1 MSVNRFNIIDL
12 FAGVGG
18 LSLGFEMVGATVLM
32 ANEYDMSIAS
42 SYVKNRPNN
51 NMIIEDITKLNID
64 STFKDIKNSV
74 DVVIGGPP
82 CQGFSQKGQRKTIND
97 PRNFLFKYYFN
108 VVDFI
113 RPKYFVMENVPNL
126 LTAENGYFKKEV
138 TDLFSSI
145 GYAIAS
151 DVLNAS
157 DFGVPQNRRRAFI
170 IGKMGEKNVDFPKKQ
185 TKKITAWEAISDLAF
200 LNSGEGE
207 FEQSY
212 RISPQSDYQKLL
224 RKKSHK
230 LYNHIATS
238 HSSVAINRMAMI
250 PEGGGRS
257 DLPKKELTKSIY
269 SGTWGRIIK
278 DDITVTITTRFDTP
292 SSGRFT
298 HPFLNRAI
306 TVREAARLQSFPDD
320 FIFYGTKTSQMKQ
333 VGNAV
338 PPLLAKEIA
347 KAIIK
352 DMENEI

>member
-1 MSVNRFNIIDL
+1 MPVKRFNVIDL

-32 ANEYDMSIAS
+32 ANEYDESIAT

-51 NMIIEDITKLNID
+51 NMIIEDITKLDIESN
-64 STFKDIKNSV
+64 FNDIKNFV
-74 DVVIGGPP
+74 DIVIGGPP

-97 PRNFLFKYYFN
+97 SRNFLFKYYYN
-108 VVDFI
+108 VVNFI

-126 LTAENGYFKKEV
+126 LTAENGYFKKEI
-138 TDLFSSI
+138 TDLFFKI
-145 GYAIAS
+145 GYTIDS

-170 IGKMGEKNVDFPKKQ
+170 IGKLGDEKVKFPEK
-185 TKKITAWEAISDLAF
+185 TTRKITAWEAISDLAF

-207 FEQSY
+207 FEQNY
-212 RISPQSDYQKLL
+212 RNFPQSDYQRLL
-224 RKKSHK
+224 RNGSNK

-238 HSSVAINRMAMI
+238 HSTIAIKRMSMV

-257 DLPKKELTKSIY
+257 DLPKEELTKSIY
-269 SGTWGRIIK
+269 SGTWGRIVK
-278 DDITVTITTRFDTP
+278 DDVTVTITTRFDTP

-320 FIFYGTKTSQMKQ
+320 FIFYGPKTSQMKQ

-338 PPLLAKEIA
+338 PPLLAKAVAE
-347 KAIIK
+347 AIIN
-352 DMENEI
+352 DMEK